1 MFPNA
6 FVKAY
11 DISSNARELC
21 FKMAKTNNLNH
32 KIEIKSKC
40 DYDDLIKYDFS
51 EKTLIVCDCE
61 GYEMEL
67 FNKVDSNKFKNVDLV
82 IETHDFMNINISTFL
97 KEKFSQTHTFISIKS
112 IDDIEK
118 ALTYSFKEIELL
130 NLHQRK
136 MILSE
141 SRPSIMEWT
150 VFLSK
155 SSEF

>member
-1 MFPNA
+1 
-6 FVKAY
+6 
-11 DISSNARELC
+11 
-21 FKMAKTNNLNH
+21 
-32 KIEIKSKC
+32 
-40 DYDDLIKYDFS
+40 
-51 EKTLIVCDCE
+51 
-61 GYEMEL
+61 MEL
-67 FNKVDSNKFKNVDLV
+67 FNKVESNKFKNVDLV
-82 IETHDFMNINISTFL
+82 IETHDFMNINISTNL